1 MATEDD
7 LKRQIEEATNR
18 VEAWPEK
25 DEDLTNL
32 LPTQGVCT
40 LCYLGGKAE
49 QPHHD
54 LILLCPHPSALI
66 IPYAW
71 SDGRLRAG
79 LRYMADKSTFVDILR
94 MLAERYAGQSP
105 EKTGQWLRLHGAA
118 GHLLDACLS
127 AVALLTG
134 QAGDEEEVLATL
146 RQAIAEAWDQGQPA
160 GPVGPGQEGA

>member
-7 LKRQIEEATNR
+7 LKRQFEEATKR
-18 VEAWPEK
+18 IEAWPEK
-25 DEDLTNL
+25 HEDLTNL

-40 LCYLGGKAE
+40 LCYLAGKTE

-79 LRYMADKSTFVDILR
+79 VRYMADKSTFVDMLR

-105 EKTGQWLRLHGAA
+105 EKTGQWLRRHGAA
-118 GHLLDACLS
+118 GGRLS
-127 AVALLTG
+127 ACESAGALLTG
-134 QAGDEEEVLATL
+134 QAGDEEEGLAML
-146 RQAIAEAWDQGQPA
+146 RDAIAKAR
-160 GPVGPGQEGA
+160 